1 MAQQFGSASS
11 FSLPL
16 DGGCLP
22 VDSCP
27 VDWTCARSTMCQKVC
42 RTLNHFTPVSATL
55 GGLLLGVA
63 CSLLLVADGRIL
75 GISGIIG
82 EIPLAVGEDRS
93 WRLVFLAGLLTGAF
107 AVLVVDRSAL
117 AFASESTVPVALAA
131 GVLVGFGT
139 RLGHGCTSGH
149 GLCGV
154 ARLSKRSIVATLV
167 FIGTGALTVGVTRHV
182 LHVTAGAP

>member
-1 MAQQFGSASS
+1 MTTTA
-11 FSLPL
+11 FSH
-16 DGGCLP
+16 
-22 VDSCP
+22 SCP
-27 VDWTCARSTMCQKVC
+27 VDDVPRIW
-42 RTLNHFTPVSATL
+42 RTVNHFTPVSATL

-82 EIPLAVGEDRS
+82 EIPFAVGEDRS

-117 AFASESTVPVALAA
+117 AFASESSVPVAIAA

-149 GLCGV
+149 GLCGI